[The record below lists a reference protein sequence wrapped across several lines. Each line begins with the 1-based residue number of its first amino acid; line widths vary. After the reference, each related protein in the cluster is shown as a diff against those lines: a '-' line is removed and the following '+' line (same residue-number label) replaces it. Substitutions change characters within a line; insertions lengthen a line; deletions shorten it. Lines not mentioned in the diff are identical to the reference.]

1 VGKIAGEKREKICH
15 MIMTKQS
22 AFEIF
27 MMPLSAT
34 VQKVHLR
41 ASTIL
46 YTVLSEDSQRERK
59 N

>member
-1 VGKIAGEKREKICH
+1 VGENFWRKERKICH

-22 AFEIF
+22 AFENF

-34 VQKVHLR
+34 VQKVHLQ

-46 YTVLSEDSQRERK
+46 YAVLSEDSQREWK